1 DVCSSDLS
9 TLNGS
14 PNAPSGNSSGMSS
27 LCKLRALEK
36 SANFLSSFF
45 PILVSSFHE
54 YSLIGYE
61 RMYAFKIS
69 IHHSA
74 AAVSSILFFD
84 HFSQLENSLFI
95 SIAAY
100 DLYTDWHIIFIG
112 TDGNG

>member
-1 DVCSSDLS
+1 
-9 TLNGS
+9 
-14 PNAPSGNSSGMSS
+14 
-27 LCKLRALEK
+27 
-36 SANFLSSFF
+36 
-45 PILVSSFHE
+45 
-54 YSLIGYE
+54 
-61 RMYAFKIS
+61 MYAFKIS